1 MIIISFQKR
10 KNRITIMQA
19 IINKSKQSNNKNNKY
34 KSSTFIFIFF
44 YFSFFSCLSKLIK
57 GNLINLLRFF
67 VVELPF

>member
-19 IINKSKQSNNKNNKY
+19 IINKSKQSNKINKY
-34 KSSTFIFIFF
+34 KSSTFNFIFF
-44 YFSFFSCLSKLIK
+44 YFSFFFCLSKLIK
-57 GNLINLLRFF
+57 GNLINLLRFL

>member
-19 IINKSKQSNNKNNKY
+19 IINKSKQSNKINKY
-34 KSSTFIFIFF
+34 KSSTFNFIFF

-57 GNLINLLRFF
+57 GNFINLLRFF